1 MAAGGRNAPT
11 TRSGGFLEDPEL
23 QWSITKRFDTFSD
36 FREGRVG
43 NMAVS
48 AVADNGFAFDRTR
61 KVIRCVWCGATVTE
75 WENFDSVSIIQQLH
89 NNNCPK
95 GHPVEEPPT
104 TEEPSSIVAE
114 DQVEGRTYNAE
125 IDLSTRGTDSGP
137 IHVLRRDN
145 ERMVEERKCKK
156 CNRSQVETL
165 FLPCRHL
172 VACEVCADEV
182 EDCFVCDTKI
192 LGTVRVYMM

>member
-1 MAAGGRNAPT
+1 MASGGRNAPT
-11 TRSGGFLEDPEL
+11 NSRGFLEEL
-23 QWSITKRFDTFSD
+23 KRSITKRLDTFSN
-36 FREGRVG
+36 FRGGRVG

-48 AVADNGFAFDRTR
+48 AVADDGFAFDAARNT
-61 KVIRCVWCGATVTE
+61 ISCVWCGATATE
-75 WENFDSVSIIQQLH
+75 WESFDSVSIIQQLH
-89 NNNCPK
+89 NNDCPK
-95 GHPVEEPPT
+95 GYPVEEPPPT

-114 DQVEGRTYNAE
+114 DEVEGRTYNAE
-125 IDLSTRGTDSGP
+125 IDLSTRGTGSGP
-137 IHVLRRDN
+137 VHLLRRDN
-145 ERMVEERKCKK
+145 ERMTEERRCKK

-182 EDCFVCDTKI
+182 EDCFVCGTKI